1 MNEEIMRVLKMIEEG
16 KITADKAKEIIDA
29 LKQDK
34 IISTNTPAV
43 IEEEKASNYEDKF
56 LKIKVLSAEGDK
68 VNVQFPVK
76 VIKEVIKVTG
86 KIPMSSAGLE
96 GVDMQEL
103 LNTVAACLDN
113 ESMGQIVDISSKNG
127 DIVKIVIE

>member
-1 MNEEIMRVLKMIEEG
+1 MNEEVMRVLKMIEEG
-16 KITADKAKEIIDA
+16 KITADKAKELIDA
-29 LKQDK
+29 LKAEEV
-34 IISTNTPAV
+34 TPNAPV
-43 IEEEKASNYEDKF
+43 VVEQSNSNYEERF
-56 LKIKVLSAEGDK
+56 LKIKVLSADGDK

-76 VIKEVIKVTG
+76 VIKEIIKVTG
-86 KIPMSSAGLE
+86 KIPMSSAELE
-96 GVDMQEL
+96 GVDMQDL

>member
-1 MNEEIMRVLKMIEEG
+1 MNEEVMRVLKMIEEG
-16 KITADKAKEIIDA
+16 KITADKAKELIDA
-29 LKQDK
+29 LKNEQA
-34 IISTNTPAV
+34 TVNAPAV
-43 IEEEKASNYEDKF
+43 VEMENSNYEEKF

-76 VIKEVIKVTG
+76 VIKEIIKVTG
-86 KIPMSSAGLE
+86 KIPMGSAGLE
-96 GVDMQEL
+96 GVDMQDL

>member
-1 MNEEIMRVLKMIEEG
+1 MNEEVMRVLKMIEEG
-16 KITADKAKEIIDA
+16 KITADKAKELIDA
-29 LKQDK
+29 LKTEEQAVPV
-34 IISTNTPAV
+34 PAV
-43 IEEEKASNYEDKF
+43 VEQNNVNYEDKF

-68 VNVQFPVK
+68 VNIQFPVK
-76 VIKEVIKVTG
+76 VIKEIIKVTG
-86 KIPMSSAGLE
+86 KIPMGSAGLE
-96 GVDMQEL
+96 GIDMQEL